1 MRIIHDLDEMT
12 ETARGWLAG
21 GSVGFVP
28 TMGYLHEGHL
38 ALVRAAHQECE
49 ISVVSIF
56 INPLQFSRDED
67 LISYPVDPERDL
79 QLLSDANVD
88 VVFIPRA
95 EEVYPAQFS
104 TYVTPTGPTIKR
116 LEGLTAPGYIRGVA
130 TIMTKLFQLVR
141 PDVAYFGQKNAPQI
155 TVVRKLLRD
164 LNIDVH
170 LRVLPTVRESG
181 GLALSSQAYALT
193 PVEQEAARV
202 VYRALLTGKAL
213 IEQGQHSAAAIEKA
227 MVDTIATEPLIE
239 LDYAHVYHPETF
251 LVLKKV
257 LPGAMLAIAAHIGRV
272 RLLDNIVWRE
282 DANWLL

>member
-130 TIMTKLFQLVR
+130 I
-141 PDVAYFGQKNAPQI
+141 
-155 TVVRKLLRD
+155 
-164 LNIDVH
+164 
-170 LRVLPTVRESG
+170 
-181 GLALSSQAYALT
+181 
-193 PVEQEAARV
+193 
-202 VYRALLTGKAL
+202 
-213 IEQGQHSAAAIEKA
+213 
-227 MVDTIATEPLIE
+227 
-239 LDYAHVYHPETF
+239 
-251 LVLKKV
+251 
-257 LPGAMLAIAAHIGRV
+257 
-272 RLLDNIVWRE
+272 
-282 DANWLL
+282 